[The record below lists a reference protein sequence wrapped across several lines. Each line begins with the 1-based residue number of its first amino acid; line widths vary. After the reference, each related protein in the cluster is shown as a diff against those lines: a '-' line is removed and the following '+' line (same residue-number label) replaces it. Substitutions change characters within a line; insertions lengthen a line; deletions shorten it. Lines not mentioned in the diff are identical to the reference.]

1 MTFNERY
8 DGMFCHDE
16 QLMRQTMLY
25 SSGELVKIRD
35 VVSKV
40 GSDGE
45 YLVIAVNPRRN
56 AVGLNDGS
64 TEDVSN
70 LVLLRRRI
78 YSGN

>member
-1 MTFNERY
+1 MIFKDRY
-8 DGMFCHDE
+8 NGMFSRDE
-16 QLMRQTMLY
+16 QLMRQSMSY
-25 SSGELVKIRD
+25 SSGELAKIRD

-56 AVGLNDGS
+56 SVILNDGS
-64 TEDVSN
+64 AEDVSD